1 MRLVVDALGGFVRC
15 AAGFARGC
23 AASCAASP
31 LSPPLHHS
39 RALQC
44 PADDTGAGNQALGQ
58 VSPHWGRL
66 LTCPNDLFP
75 TPMRNNACKTARR
88 VGSPRRPATWSGR
101 REPRP
106 RHGGR
111 EAWRGHPRRKWAL
124 PGHNTRK
131 IPPHPHTRYAL
142 GAHVVDQR
150 RCGALD
156 NGQGVHEVPVVP
168 VPGVGQVLV
177 PAGPLGQVR
186 VENALGGGGAVR
198 VIYGTTLRSGRS
210 GRSGTRHG
218 VLFARE
224 SASPCAHLRWRLVD
238 PQHC

>member
-1 MRLVVDALGGFVRC
+1 MTCFLPQCGTTLAKQPAGSGHLADRPPGRVVGSRGRGM
-15 AAGFARGC
+15 AGAR
-23 AASCAASP
+23 P
-31 LSPPLHHS
+31 
-39 RALQC
+39 
-44 PADDTGAGNQALGQ
+44 GAG
-58 VSPHWGRL
+58 
-66 LTCPNDLFP
+66 
-75 TPMRNNACKTARR
+75 TPA
-88 VGSPRRPATWSGR
+88 GSGPCR
-101 REPRP
+101 
-106 RHGGR
+106 
-111 EAWRGHPRRKWAL
+111 
-124 PGHNTRK
+124 GHNTRK

-156 NGQGVHEVPVVP
+156 NGQGVHEVP